1 MSIDMTAPTTG
12 ARLLKADCAKYK
24 CACLPAGEQ
33 IRNGDLVFVDNATS
47 EVFSEFA
54 DGREFVGLSVSCVC
68 NETDDCVAVEYQ
80 KAHIDETEFA
90 VPFDDATF
98 DPTGMDPTPSEAVT
112 RIDVVGSNAS
122 EGIIAVG
129 QGTKGI
135 QNRSTSPSG
144 SLGRKR

>member
-1 MSIDMTAPTTG
+1 
-12 ARLLKADCAKYK
+12 
-24 CACLPAGEQ
+24 
-33 IRNGDLVFVDNATS
+33 
-47 EVFSEFA
+47 
-54 DGREFVGLSVSCVC
+54 
-68 NETDDCVAVEYQ
+68 
-80 KAHIDETEFA
+80 
-90 VPFDDATF
+90 
-98 DPTGMDPTPSEAVT
+98 MDPTPSEAVT